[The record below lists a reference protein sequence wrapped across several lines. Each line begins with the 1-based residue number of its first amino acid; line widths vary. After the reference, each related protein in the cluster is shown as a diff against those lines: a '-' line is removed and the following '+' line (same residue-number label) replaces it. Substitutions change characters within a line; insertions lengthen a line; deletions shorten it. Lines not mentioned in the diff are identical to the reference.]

1 MENAD
6 RCVQGEEVVFLPSL
20 ALDRLNLYLNL
31 LGSPRGGVVG
41 RTGMAAQLVPVLNNE
56 LDLIHRQLA

>member
-1 MENAD
+1 MLTD
-6 RCVQGEEVVFLPSL
+6 GCCVQGEEVVFLPSL

-31 LGSPRGGVVG
+31 LRAPRGGGVG

-56 LDLIHRQLA
+56 LDLINRQLT